1 VAAIHLFSILSA
13 VHDCLHWVTDPYYHI
28 DQGCTHL
35 FDNACCQIG
44 GVSMRMIIISLLLQ
58 FNCVHWHIDVVGGV
72 LMRMIVVL
80 T

>member
-1 VAAIHLFSILSA
+1 
-13 VHDCLHWVTDPYYHI
+13 
-28 DQGCTHL
+28 
-35 FDNACCQIG
+35 
-44 GVSMRMIIISLLLQ
+44 MRMIIISLLLQ